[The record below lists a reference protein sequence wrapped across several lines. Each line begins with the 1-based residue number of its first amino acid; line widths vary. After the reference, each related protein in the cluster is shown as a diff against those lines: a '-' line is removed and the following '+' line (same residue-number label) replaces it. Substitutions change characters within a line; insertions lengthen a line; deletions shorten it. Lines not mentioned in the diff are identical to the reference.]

1 MKNIAR
7 VFCAA
12 IFLVGLLVFSLAQNS
27 DQADTSSNV
36 GDVVESAQP
45 YVMKIIQYR
54 ISQNGFRRMMNQGA
68 SYAKANGEYRYILYG
83 PDGPKDD
90 NLLSKDSDRLTIY
103 AALSDGVYTK
113 GVGSSTLTYESPRAD
128 DRAMEFFRSHKSLRN
143 NRTFVRTDEV
153 AGLKVYVMR
162 TEIKDPAAEIEWIE
176 NSYSPKTG
184 LVALRNIVHFRD
196 GSEVRSEAVSVEFK
210 EVPEDLNDDI
220 RDLPIQNI
228 EEKIRKQRQE

>member
-1 MKNIAR
+1 
-7 VFCAA
+7 
-12 IFLVGLLVFSLAQNS
+12 Q
-27 DQADTSSNV
+27 
-36 GDVVESAQP
+36 
-45 YVMKIIQYR
+45 
-54 ISQNGFRRMMNQGA
+54 
-68 SYAKANGEYRYILYG
+68 KANGEYRYIVYG

-90 NLLSKDSDRLTIY
+90 NPLSKHSDRLTIY

-113 GVGSSTLTYESPRAD
+113 GVGSNTLTYESPRAD
-128 DRAMEFFRSHKSLRN
+128 DKAMEFFRSHKSLRN
-143 NRTFVRTDEV
+143 NRDFVRTDEV

-176 NSYSPKTG
+176 TSYSPKTG
-184 LVALRNIVHFRD
+184 LVALRDIVHFRN

-220 RDLPIQNI
+220 KDLPIQNI

>member
-7 VFCAA
+7 AFCAA

-36 GDVVESAQP
+36 GDVVEPAQP
-45 YVMKIIQYR
+45 YVMKTVQYR
-54 ISQNGFRRMMNQGA
+54 ISQNGFRRIMTQGTT
-68 SYAKANGEYRYILYG
+68 YQKANGEYRYIVYG

-90 NLLSKDSDRLTIY
+90 NLLSKHSDRLTIY
-103 AALSDGVYTK
+103 AALSDGVYAK
-113 GVGSSTLTYESPRAD
+113 GVGSNTLTYMSPRSD
-128 DRAMEFFRSHKSLRN
+128 ERKMEFFRSHKSLRN
-143 NRTFVRTDEV
+143 NREFVRTDEV

-162 TEIKDPAAEIEWIE
+162 AEIKEPAAEIEWIE
-176 NSYSPKTG
+176 NSYSPRTG
-184 LVALRNIVHFRD
+184 VAPLRNIVHFRD
-196 GSEVRSEAVSVEFK
+196 GSEVRSEIVSVEFK

-220 RDLPIQNI
+220 KDLPIQNI